1 MGTTFQRLEGVFDA
15 TPLARS
21 LRQEVEGFV
30 PFICLME
37 LIDNAVEATIEREEP
52 TIVITL
58 NLDKVD
64 ASGGPEP
71 ATLTIEDNGK
81 GMSMQQLLHYFRV
94 SYTTSRIP
102 PIDRDSQGV
111 LPLHNFVNRKLNR
124 FGRGSAS
131 VVYFGDMVEIESFQL
146 DYGELLRTNKW
157 PLQMYEKDQEVV
169 EEDLNGWTI
178 IRISQLL
185 PDKERALRD
194 VAGWEQLAKRLRQV
208 YHLFIYGFPECLW
221 DKLPR
226 ELTNGSNRPKGGLTI
241 ELTALSGG
249 TTLFS
254 SRLSRDPR
262 DGLGPGDSSASSS
275 SSCGPP
281 SDLQA
286 VLREWEQLVAANPLL
301 AG

>member
-1 MGTTFQRLEGVFDA
+1 MGTTYRRLEGVFDA

-21 LRQEVEGFV
+21 LRQEVEGFEPIV
-30 PFICLME
+30 CFME

-64 ASGGPEP
+64 ASGVPEP

-81 GMSMQQLLHYFRV
+81 GMPGRQLAHYFQM

-131 VVYFGDMVEIESFQL
+131 VVYFGDLVEIESFQAPKDPSQPSRSYMARL

-208 YHLFIYGFPECLW
+208 YHMFIYGFPECLW

-249 TTLFS
+249 TT
-254 SRLSRDPR
+254 
-262 DGLGPGDSSASSS
+262 
-275 SSCGPP
+275 
-281 SDLQA
+281 
-286 VLREWEQLVAANPLL
+286 
-301 AG
+301 